1 MMSMCQFDTG
11 ANTLLCWIYGR
22 HSIRD
27 QKKGV
32 RRSRKRNKCGFIY
45 KSKSCWIWFRQV
57 MWALVDVREAQSWG
71 RKVFQTLLLQVK
83 VHCFTFF
90 TSHCFPLA
98 WDCFIWEYLSMHFFW
113 GHTSTPPIK
122 HFNFFPPFSCQT
134 HKSPSIPKHT
144 FFFQGSILKYGKFF

>member
-1 MMSMCQFDTG
+1 MSMCQFDTG

-57 MWALVDVREAQSWG
+57 MWTLVDVREAQSG
-71 RKVFQTLLLQVK
+71 AHKNVPNFAPTSEGAFLHLLYV
-83 VHCFTFF
+83 
-90 TSHCFPLA
+90 PLLSS
-98 WDCFIWEYLSMHFFW
+98 CLSLLYLRIFIYALLSGTYFN
-113 GHTSTPPIK
+113 TTIR

-134 HKSPSIPKHT
+134 HFQVLQSLST
-144 FFFQGSILKYGKFF
+144 LFFQGSILKYGKSF

>member
-1 MMSMCQFDTG
+1 MSMCQFDTG

-32 RRSRKRNKCGFIY
+32 RRSRKRNKLGFIY

-71 RKVFQTLLLQVK
+71 HKNVPNFAPTSECALFHLLYD
-83 VHCFTFF
+83 
-90 TSHCFPLA
+90 PLLSS
-98 WDCFIWEYLSMHFFW
+98 CLSLLYLRIFIYALVSGTYLN
-113 GHTSTPPIK
+113 TTIK
-122 HFNFFPPFSCQT
+122 HFKFFPLFPT
-134 HKSPSIPKHT
+134 KHT
-144 FFFQGSILKYGKFF
+144 KVLQSRSTLFFQGSIMKYEKSF